1 MLRKRRWICLVMAIV
16 LMMMTGC
23 TVKKSSS
30 DNETTQ
36 LTWYMPM
43 TDREDRE
50 QVHAK
55 VAEYVK
61 EKLGVS
67 LEIIV
72 VPFEEYN
79 QKMQIISA
87 SGEEYDIAFTSNW
100 LNDYYSN
107 VNKGAF
113 VPLDDLLPVYAP
125 YTYNEMLDKKIWDGV
140 KVNGKIYGSINQ
152 QVFVV
157 NPTISIPKKNL
168 KALGMNIQDIKTIDD
183 VHEYLKKV
191 HAETG
196 KYVGGLGNW
205 KEWALIWGI
214 EEFLG
219 TGIVGAIYYN
229 EEGCPQIFNQY
240 ESPEY
245 IRYVK
250 KARQLVEEGLVS
262 PVIEDDTKRIEIAF
276 QEKDDP
282 IASKMACIVNYIN
295 MAGTAQDYLRDYYVD
310 VEQAPLTDVA
320 LISTF
325 TVAATMNAIS
335 TTSKHPEEALKVID
349 LINKD
354 PYLMNLLSYGIEG
367 LNYEKVNDKRI
378 NMIEGH
384 EFVTA
389 NWAFGNVF
397 NCYVYGEQPEDM
409 QEKDRLTN
417 ESGTPSP
424 IFGFVPDLESIN
436 LEMSNCK
443 AVTGEYLDTLAS
455 GVSDFDSTYSA
466 FMSKLKAAGADKVIA
481 ELQRQLDL
489 WWAENNK

>member
-140 KVNGKIYGSINQ
+140 KV
-152 QVFVV
+152 
-157 NPTISIPKKNL
+157 
-168 KALGMNIQDIKTIDD
+168 
-183 VHEYLKKV
+183 
-191 HAETG
+191 
-196 KYVGGLGNW
+196 
-205 KEWALIWGI
+205 
-214 EEFLG
+214 
-219 TGIVGAIYYN
+219 
-229 EEGCPQIFNQY
+229 
-240 ESPEY
+240 
-245 IRYVK
+245 
-250 KARQLVEEGLVS
+250 
-262 PVIEDDTKRIEIAF
+262 
-276 QEKDDP
+276 
-282 IASKMACIVNYIN
+282 
-295 MAGTAQDYLRDYYVD
+295 
-310 VEQAPLTDVA
+310 
-320 LISTF
+320 
-325 TVAATMNAIS
+325 
-335 TTSKHPEEALKVID
+335 
-349 LINKD
+349 
-354 PYLMNLLSYGIEG
+354 
-367 LNYEKVNDKRI
+367 
-378 NMIEGH
+378 
-384 EFVTA
+384 
-389 NWAFGNVF
+389 
-397 NCYVYGEQPEDM
+397 
-409 QEKDRLTN
+409 KDRK
-417 ESGTPSP
+417 S
-424 IFGFVPDLESIN
+424 V
-436 LEMSNCK
+436 
-443 AVTGEYLDTLAS
+443 V
-455 GVSDFDSTYSA
+455 
-466 FMSKLKAAGADKVIA
+466 
-481 ELQRQLDL
+481 
-489 WWAENNK
+489 